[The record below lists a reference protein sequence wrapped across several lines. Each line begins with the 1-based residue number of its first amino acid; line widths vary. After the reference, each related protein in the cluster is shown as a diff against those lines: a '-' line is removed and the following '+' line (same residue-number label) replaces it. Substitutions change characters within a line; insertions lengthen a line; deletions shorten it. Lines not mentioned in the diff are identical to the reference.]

1 MTAKLLVCHGGS
13 DPHVPF
19 GQVGEFG
26 EEMTEARVDWQVIV
40 YGGAQHGFTR
50 ADAIAG
56 ATPGV
61 AYDERADRRSFSA
74 ISAFLSDA
82 FAA

>member
-1 MTAKLLVCHGGS
+1 VTAKILVCHGGS

-19 GQVGEFG
+19 SQVGEFG
-26 EEMTEARVDWQVIV
+26 QEMTEAEADWQVIV
-40 YGGAQHGFTR
+40 YGGAQHGFTHG
-50 ADAIAG
+50 DAVAG

-74 ISAFLSDA
+74 IGAFLSEA
-82 FAA
+82 FAG